1 MANDA
6 GADADAVVDV
16 SGVCCPL
23 PLIQLA
29 RAVRTLKPGQTLL
42 ITGNDPLF
50 EPAVTD
56 FCTSNSHEVLAVTPG
71 DNGCV
76 SMRIKIGG

>member
-1 MANDA
+1 M
-6 GADADAVVDV
+6 GTVADSVVDV

-29 RAVRTLKPGQTLL
+29 RAIRELQPGQTLL
-42 ITGNDPLF
+42 IKGNDPLF

-56 FCTSNSHEVLAVTPG
+56 FCTSNRHEILSVTPG
-71 DNGCV
+71 EQGSV
-76 SMRIKIGG
+76 SIHIKVGA

>member
-1 MANDA
+1 MGSD
-6 GADADAVVDV
+6 ADADSVIDV

-29 RAVRTLKPGQTLL
+29 KAMHELKPGQTLR

-56 FCTSNSHEVLAVTPG
+56 FCTSNRHEILAVTPG
-71 DNGCV
+71 AKGSV
-76 SMRIKIGG
+76 TIHIKVGG